1 MEKVVVVDVKIVAK
15 TVVIK
20 NNTKLNNKAVAN
32 CKIFIATVLFF
43 VYINF
48 IIIKELFF
56 YNMCMNSCKMI
67 FMKMVTSYS
76 INMVMTCSV

>member
-1 MEKVVVVDVKIVAK
+1 MEKVVVADVKIVAK

-67 FMKMVTSYS
+67 IVVVICPYPIYMIMASC
-76 INMVMTCSV
+76 I